1 MHMKKLFSGYSIT
14 SGARAEIIMHN
25 NRLLVS
31 AVFSIVDGK
40 QAFYNV
46 WPYIGVFT
54 FAYSV

>member
-14 SGARAEIIMHN
+14 SRARAEIIMHN

-40 QAFYNV
+40 
-46 WPYIGVFT
+46 
-54 FAYSV
+54 